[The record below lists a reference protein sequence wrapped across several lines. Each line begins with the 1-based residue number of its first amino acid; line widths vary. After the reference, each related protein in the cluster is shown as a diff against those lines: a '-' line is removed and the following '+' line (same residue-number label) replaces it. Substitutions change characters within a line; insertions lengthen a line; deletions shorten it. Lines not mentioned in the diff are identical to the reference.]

1 MARGFNKAIIIG
13 NLARDP
19 EIRYTASGG
28 AVARLVVAVNR
39 QWRGQN
45 GEAHEE
51 VDFIPAVVWG
61 SQAEN
66 CDRYLRKGSA
76 LLVEGR
82 ISVRSFEGRDGQKRY
97 TTEIVAQAVQ
107 FLGSGGR
114 KDEDASGSSREGTGE
129 SRESFREYRPAPSVP
144 SPQQKR
150 PSPGEAKS
158 LRDGGFSDDF
168 PLDFSEIGDGDAS
181 GAGGDEDEDIPF

>member
-19 EIRYTASGG
+19 EIRYTANGK

-61 SQAEN
+61 TQAEH

-76 LLVEGR
+76 ILVEGR
-82 ISVRSFEGRDGQKRY
+82 ISVRSYEGRDGQKRY
-97 TTEIVAQAVQ
+97 ATEIVAQAVQ
-107 FLGSGGR
+107 FLGGGSGR
-114 KDEDASGSSREGTGE
+114 KDDDSSDSFNHEGDRPQESYRE
-129 SRESFREYRPAPSVP
+129 SR
-144 SPQQKR
+144 PQPQPPQRSQPK
-150 PSPGEAKS
+150 PQEGAKS
-158 LRDGGFSDDF
+158 LREGGFSDEF
-168 PLDFSEIGDGDAS
+168 PLDFSEVGDGDTP
-181 GAGGDEDEDIPF
+181 GGGGEDDEDIPF

>member
-19 EIRYTASGG
+19 EIRYTASGT

-61 SQAEN
+61 TQAEN

-76 LLVEGR
+76 ILVEGR
-82 ISVRSFEGRDGQKRY
+82 ISVRSYEGRDGQKRY
-97 TTEIVAQAVQ
+97 ATEIVAQAIQ
-107 FLGSGGR
+107 FLGGGR
-114 KDEDASGSSREGTGE
+114 KDEDASGSPREGGE
-129 SRESFREYRPAPSVP
+129 RSGETFREPRPQAPQRSQ
-144 SPQQKR
+144 PQHQPQEK
-150 PSPGEAKS
+150 AKS
-158 LRDGGFSDDF
+158 LRDGGFSDEF
-168 PLDFSEIGDGDAS
+168 PLDFSEVGDGDVP
-181 GAGGDEDEDIPF
+181 GGGGEDDEDIPF

>member
-1 MARGFNKAIIIG
+1 MARGFNKAIIVG

-19 EIRYTASGG
+19 EIRYTANGT

-45 GEAHEE
+45 GETHEE

-97 TTEIVAQAVQ
+97 VTEIVAQSTQ
-107 FLGSGGR
+107 FLGGGR
-114 KDEDASGSSREGTGE
+114 KDDDSSGSSSREGGGE
-129 SRESFREYRPAPSVP
+129 SREYRPAPKP
-144 SPQQKR
+144 NRPPQ
-150 PSPGEAKS
+150 GEAKS

-168 PLDFSEIGDGDAS
+168 PLDFSEIGDGDSDGS
-181 GAGGDEDEDIPF
+181 GSGGDEDEDIPF